1 MVMYQ
6 EFFGLQEDPFRVNPD
21 PRYLFL
27 TPGTQEALM
36 SLAYGIRNR
45 YGMIVM
51 TGEVGTGKTTLLHA
65 ILDGLRQSQAVTA
78 FIFNTRLSVPA
89 LFNRLIN
96 DFGILCES
104 KTK

>member
-1 MVMYQ
+1 MYQ

-65 ILDGLRQSQAVTA
+65 ILDGLRLR
-78 FIFNTRLSVPA
+78 TRPRHFGLHSSSPAWPSV
-89 LFNRLIN
+89 R
-96 DFGILCES
+96 
-104 KTK
+104 